1 MDSSPRRLGLLG
13 GMTWESSI
21 LYERLLNEGTRERLG
36 GAHSADLVV
45 RSYDFQEL
53 ADASSAGDWRG
64 LGDRFAEDAAHLESA
79 GAEAIL
85 LCANTMHKVADR
97 VADAVSVPF
106 LHIID
111 ATADAILS
119 AGLATVAL
127 LGTAYTM
134 RDPFY
139 RDHLAERGIVAL
151 VPEDADIGAVH
162 AIIFDELA
170 KGVFLDG
177 SRETL
182 QRIVRDL
189 AGQGAE
195 GVIAGC
201 TEIPLLLRA
210 EDVEVPYFD
219 TLALHVQA
227 ALDFSITLGSP

>member
-1 MDSSPRRLGLLG
+1 MESSPRRLGLLG
-13 GMTWESSI
+13 GMTWESSV
-21 LYERLLNEGTRERLG
+21 LYERLLNEGTRDRLG

-53 ADASSAGDWRG
+53 ADASSAGDWIG
-64 LGDRFAEDAAHLESA
+64 LGDRFATDAALLESA

-97 VADAVSVPF
+97 VSSAVSVPF
-106 LHIID
+106 LHIVD
-111 ATADAILS
+111 ATADAIS
-119 AGLATVAL
+119 AAGPKTVAL

-139 RDHLAERGIVAL
+139 RDHLNSRGIAAL
-151 VPEDADIGAVH
+151 VPDEADIAAIH
-162 AIIFDELA
+162 AIIYDELA
-170 KGVFLDG
+170 KGVFLDE
-177 SRETL
+177 SRKRL

-189 AGQGAE
+189 VGKGAE

-210 EDVEVPYFD
+210 EDVDLPYFD
-219 TLALHVQA
+219 TLTLHVQA
-227 ALDFSITLGSP
+227 ALDFSLGSP